1 MFMPVVTSNPIFIR
15 NSLHTLT
22 CPNLLVLNF
31 HPSSLRQAYLELLM
45 QTWSYGKQ
53 INIKSQMVDA
63 GISKDFARN
72 CAYALEPVLPI
83 WLDDT

>member
-1 MFMPVVTSNPIFIR
+1 
-15 NSLHTLT
+15 
-22 CPNLLVLNF
+22 
-31 HPSSLRQAYLELLM
+31 M